1 MASNVVADQEDA
13 YMEDSFTGEIP
24 VKGSAQVRRVTNN
37 VVIDEDHPFDLE
49 AYISN
54 YDHDRA
60 SIKRLFFIANA
71 CPQLAPLALSRA
83 VEYAL
88 EGKDSTLYQNVV
100 STYNNIV
107 GPQHG
112 VQLNQEWLDRT
123 AQRSHAERDKLE
135 VELKMYTGNMIK
147 ESIRMGH
154 NELGHFYR
162 AHGDHATALRH
173 YTKSREFCTSSAH
186 VVDMCLNILELLL
199 EEQNYPHVSTYVF
212 KAEAALEASGSA
224 SDKKKGTSNPERE
237 KVEAKLNLAMALS
250 LLGQSNYDA
259 AAWAF
264 MKIGKNLDGWEHKVA
279 SPSDIAIF
287 GTLCALATFERRQ
300 LKTVLLES
308 ETFSYYLEQESYVR
322 DLIEA
327 YLASKFRNVLA
338 ILERQS
344 ARHSLDNQLG
354 PHIKNLTRLIK
365 NRALVLYF
373 GPFASIRL
381 ESLAAAFGLSTEET
395 EKNVVALIQD
405 GSIKGRVD
413 SHNKILKAKDLDHR
427 TELFIR
433 ATKTGQEIASLNRK
447 LLYRLRLQE
456 ADIIV
461 KPPKNAHLEA
471 MAYGPPM

>member
-237 KVEAKLNLAMALS
+237 KV
-250 LLGQSNYDA
+250 
-259 AAWAF
+259 
-264 MKIGKNLDGWEHKVA
+264 A